1 MSFFSSLFDPF
12 PSAPVYSDIQALPF
26 LLVAVALL
34 IASYF
39 LSRWSRRNPNPVTKK
54 LTKSWPRAAF
64 IFGFI
69 ALILV
74 VSRVEAIQYIAMP
87 FWWVVWAIV
96 GIFYVTLQFRVFRAR
111 HYQVLKSEHI
121 EDPREKYLP
130 RKKRG

>member
-1 MSFFSSLFDPF
+1 VFSALQAFPF
-12 PSAPVYSDIQALPF
+12 F
-26 LLVAVALL
+26 LLPPALL
-34 IASYF
+34 TASSF
-39 LSRWSRRNPNPVTKK
+39 LSRWSPRNPNPVTKK

-130 RKKRG
+130 KRKK